1 MENKPGG
8 LLEQPDCCMTEK
20 DEARDQYWESLM
32 STGVSD
38 VYQSRLLVSDLERS
52 QWQSSS
58 GTYLNQSSLHTSQ
71 PANPALYLFKM
82 EAQL

>member
-1 MENKPGG
+1 
-8 LLEQPDCCMTEK
+8 
-20 DEARDQYWESLM
+20 M

>member
-1 MENKPGG
+1 
-8 LLEQPDCCMTEK
+8 
-20 DEARDQYWESLM
+20 M

-38 VYQSRLLVSDLERS
+38 VYQSVTSLLVSDLERS

-71 PANPALYLFKM
+71 PANSALYLFKM
-82 EAQL
+82 EAQLL